1 MFFLWKLPKPGSSQS
16 VKDRKTT
23 IVTQTLA
30 SHNLPTNRARELIK
44 PSTDSAS
51 LRLEIKTKK
60 FSAWIFGS
68 LCVTSQWEYVW
79 AFLAPLLGPGR
90 QPSANFFRSKFFLDL
105 WLENQSLEPLI
116 NMLAHRET
124 KLWLKNP
131 VFAKLWHFQKRW
143 HWPLLFNFGHS
154 WLAARLSYSKL
165 LKTRE
170 VFYIRLNKNFQKFFW
185 PFWSMAPWLED
196 VLRIFLWL
204 YPWIQH
210 ADIVAQGFTG
220 SRCRIWVF

>member
-1 MFFLWKLPKPGSSQS
+1 M
-16 VKDRKTT
+16 
-23 IVTQTLA
+23 
-30 SHNLPTNRARELIK
+30 RACM
-44 PSTDSAS
+44 S
-51 LRLEIKTKK
+51 
-60 FSAWIFGS
+60 IFG
-68 LCVTSQWEYVW
+68 
-79 AFLAPLLGPGR
+79 A
-90 QPSANFFRSKFFLDL
+90 FFLDL

-170 VFYIRLNKNFQKFFW
+170 VFYIRLTKTFRNFFGLFGPWPHDWRMFCEYSYDYIRGSNTRILLLRVLLDPGVEYEFFS
-185 PFWSMAPWLED
+185 PWST
-196 VLRIFLWL
+196 F
-204 YPWIQH
+204 
-210 ADIVAQGFTG
+210 
-220 SRCRIWVF
+220 